1 VKFLP
6 KYQAKDLMHKLQLY
20 IELLKLSMNDTRLR
34 GMLFMFIN
42 QQMTLTEF
50 STALGRSK
58 STVLHHLKKFEDL
71 GLITRIN
78 KYYKSELDFITM
90 ANLTLKDLEKDEI
103 NQSDELEKLLFNKD
117 IHTLEIIKEIYSQ
130 AITTYSCLKQEKG
143 LDFWKKNPTD
153 YDLWLLDDEDIRE
166 YGILKAKFKEYLK
179 HKNNRRE
186 QNSDLSQKKFSYLAV
201 NSLFPVREL
210 TKFDADKKEFIN

>member
-1 VKFLP
+1 
-6 KYQAKDLMHKLQLY
+6 
-20 IELLKLSMNDTRLR
+20 MNDTRLR

-42 QQMTLTEF
+42 RKMTLTEF

-78 KYYKSELDFITM
+78 KYYQSELDFIAM
-90 ANLTLKDLEKDEI
+90 ANLTLGDLEKDEI
-103 NQSDELEKLLFNKD
+103 NQSDELENLLFNKD
-117 IHTLEIIKEIYSQ
+117 IHTLEIIKEIYTQ
-130 AITTYSCLKQEKG
+130 AITTYNCLKQEKQI
-143 LDFWKKNPTD
+143 DFWKKNPTD

-166 YGILKAKFKEYLK
+166 YRILKAKFKEYLK